1 MTKINKNAIKWT
13 VLLMSLTQQGMLAIS
28 AVIADISKAF
38 PTVSDQTVQF
48 LMTFPGF
55 FIMVMS
61 LLSAGLTKIISRK
74 KLMTIGMAL
83 CLSSGIG
90 GFLFHSHIAFCFLW
104 AILLGTGVGLWM
116 PLATAVASDYFE
128 NEERASLLGTM
139 SGAQNLGAMLM
150 SLIGGILAVSA
161 WSNIYLVYLIA
172 IPGLIFCIIF
182 IPETP
187 VDRSAE
193 EQKSRMKIDNRL
205 IIYSFIIF
213 YFSLF
218 YNAGPANF
226 SLILAERNIG
236 NSSTAGVLSS
246 LMLLGGVLMG
256 FVFGKISDKIEEKT
270 IPMGLTLLAIGFF
283 GLGFGNSV
291 VISMVCAVIAG
302 MSISLVLPQVSF
314 QVVKGRK
321 PEEFA
326 MATAIA
332 LAMGNLGAFATPLT
346 TTMAEVV
353 TGSSQVSIRMMFCS
367 AGSLLGVVLSVL
379 LCRKNNNVEISD
391 VND

>member
-1 MTKINKNAIKWT
+1 
-13 VLLMSLTQQGMLAIS
+13 
-28 AVIADISKAF
+28 
-38 PTVSDQTVQF
+38 
-48 LMTFPGF
+48 
-55 FIMVMS
+55 
-61 LLSAGLTKIISRK
+61 
-74 KLMTIGMAL
+74 MTIGMAL
-83 CLSSGIG
+83 CLLSGIG
-90 GFLFHSHIAFCFLW
+90 GLFFHGHIAFCFLW

-128 NEERASLLGTM
+128 NEERAGLLGTM

-150 SLIGGILAVSA
+150 SLVGGILAVSA

-172 IPGLIFCIIF
+172 IPGLIFCILF

-187 VDRSAE
+187 VGRGDKAE
-193 EQKSRMKIDNRL
+193 KTGMRIDSNL

-236 NSSTAGVLSS
+236 NSSTAGILSS

-256 FVFGKISDKIEEKT
+256 LVFGRISDKIEEKT
-270 IPMGLTLLAIGFF
+270 IPIGLTLLAIGFF
-283 GLGFGNSV
+283 GLGFSSSV
-291 VISMVCAVIAG
+291 AVSMACAMIAG

-332 LAMGNLGAFATPLT
+332 LAMGNLGAFATPFT
-346 TTMAEVV
+346 TTMAQVV
-353 TGSSQVSIRMMFCS
+353 TGSSQVSTRMIFCS

-379 LCRKNNNVEISD
+379 LCRNKKNNKEIL
-391 VND
+391 

>member
-1 MTKINKNAIKWT
+1 
-13 VLLMSLTQQGMLAIS
+13 MSLTQQGMLAIS
-28 AVIADISKAF
+28 AVIADISGAF

-55 FIMVMS
+55 FIMIMS
-61 LLSAGLTKIISRK
+61 LLSAGLTRIISRK
-74 KLMTIGMAL
+74 KLMTIGIAL
-83 CLSSGIG
+83 CLLSGIG
-90 GFLFHSHIAFCFLW
+90 GLFFHGHIAFCFLW

-128 NEERASLLGTM
+128 NEERAGLLGTM

-172 IPGLIFCIIF
+172 IPGLIVCILF
-182 IPETP
+182 IPEMP
-187 VDRSAE
+187 VERGDKAE
-193 EQKSRMKIDNRL
+193 KTKMRIDSNL

-236 NSSTAGVLSS
+236 DSSTAGILSS

-256 FVFGKISDKIEEKT
+256 LVFGRISDKIEEKT
-270 IPMGLTLLAIGFF
+270 IPIGLTLLAIGFF
-283 GLGFGNSV
+283 GLGFSNSV
-291 VISMVCAVIAG
+291 VVSMFCAMIAG

-332 LAMGNLGAFATPLT
+332 LAMGNLGAFATPFT
-346 TTMAEVV
+346 TTMARVI
-353 TGSSQVSIRMMFCS
+353 TGTSRVSTRMLFCA
-367 AGSLLGVVLSVL
+367 AGALLGVLLSLL
-379 LCRKNNNVEISD
+379 LCRKKRI
-391 VND
+391 

>member
-1 MTKINKNAIKWT
+1 MVKINKNAIKWT

-38 PTVSDQTVQF
+38 PSVSDQTVQF

-55 FIMVMS
+55 FIMIMS
-61 LLSAGLTKIISRK
+61 LLSAGLTRIVSRK
-74 KLMTIGMAL
+74 KLMTLGMAL
-83 CLSSGIG
+83 CLLSGIG
-90 GFLFHSHIAFCFLW
+90 GLLFHSHIAFCFLW

-150 SLIGGILAVSA
+150 SLVGGVLAVSA

-172 IPGLIFCIIF
+172 IPGLLFCIIF

-187 VDRSAE
+187 VERTAKKE
-193 EQKSRMKIDNRL
+193 KAGIRIDSNL
-205 IIYSFIIF
+205 VIYSFLIF

-236 NSSTAGVLSS
+236 NSSTAGILSS

-256 FVFGKISDKIEEKT
+256 LVFGKISDKVEEKT
-270 IPMGLTLLAIGFF
+270 IPMGLAFLAVGFF
-283 GLGFGNSV
+283 GLGFSNSV
-291 VISMVCAVIAG
+291 AVSMVCAVIAG

-314 QVVKGRK
+314 QVVKGRRAD
-321 PEEFA
+321 EFA

-332 LAMGNLGAFATPLT
+332 LAMGNLGAFASPLYDNNG
-346 TTMAEVV
+346 AGGYGV
-353 TGSSQVSIRMMFCS
+353 T
-367 AGSLLGVVLSVL
+367 AGVQPDDVLCCGICAWGRDICVAL
-379 LCRKNNNVEISD
+379 
-391 VND
+391 